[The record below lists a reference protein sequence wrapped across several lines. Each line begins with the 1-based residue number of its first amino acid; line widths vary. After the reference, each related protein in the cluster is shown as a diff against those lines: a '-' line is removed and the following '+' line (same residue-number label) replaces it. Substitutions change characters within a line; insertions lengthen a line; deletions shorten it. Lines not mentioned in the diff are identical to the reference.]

1 MQHAPDRMRHA
12 ACGVRNVMLRTPHS
26 ALRTL
31 RSRGF
36 TLLELLVVVTIMIF
50 ITLIVVLNYFGGT
63 RSAGYAA
70 ANRNVFDAL
79 MLARQRACIDGSR
92 TSLYLLDATN
102 YVIVRLI
109 GTISRVIPGDSVG
122 QLHDYYTDLTTY
134 ANASNGILL
143 VNMTRPGVTGTLVG
157 ATCLSS
163 LITNRSGS
171 YNAEISKI
179 AITTTNIDVWKDGD
193 RYGIEIHTRQA
204 LPPGFYFCE
213 VDNAGTPR
221 GSPPT
226 HVSSSEVRFS
236 PDGTLDSDNPPQ
248 WLCAV
253 EEVSTR
259 NMSKFSLTN
268 CVRFKIESNGRI
280 SAPGGAGE

>member
-1 MQHAPDRMRHA
+1 M
-12 ACGVRNVMLRTPHS
+12 RNVMLRTPHS

-79 MLARQRACIDGSR
+79 MLARQRACMDGCR
-92 TSLYLLDATN
+92 TFLCLLDSTN
-102 YVIVRLI
+102 YVIVRSI
-109 GTISRVIPGDSVG
+109 GTISDVKPSDSVG
-122 QLHDYYTDLTTY
+122 QLHDYYSDLAAY
-134 ANASNGILL
+134 AGATNGIML
-143 VNMTRPGVTGTLVG
+143 VNMTRPSVTGTLKN
-157 ATCLSS
+157 ATCQSS
-163 LITNRSGS
+163 LITNYYDYFGNF
-171 YNAEISKI
+171 NADISKI
-179 AITTTNIDVWKDGD
+179 AVTTPNIADWHPGD
-193 RYGIEIHTRQA
+193 TYGIELHTRQA
-204 LPPGFYFCE
+204 LPAGFYFCD
-213 VDNAGTPR
+213 VDDTGKPQ

-226 HVSSSEVRFS
+226 HVTYAEVRFR
-236 PDGTLDSDNPPQ
+236 PDGTLDSNSSPQ